1 MNNIKLTIEYD
12 GTNYYGWQRQKDK
25 ISIQEAIESAIASI
39 TKENIEVIGSSRTD
53 AGVHAKGFVANFK
66 TSSSVPPNRFR
77 EALNTKLPDDIVI
90 IKSEAVNDEFHA
102 RYNAKGKTY
111 EYNLLN
117 SEAPSALFRNYSY
130 QPKYNLDVNAMKEAA
145 KYFIG
150 THDFI
155 AFRTQGSSVKGTIR
169 TIFDLKVEEEDK
181 IIKISVTGDG
191 FLYNMVRI
199 IVGTLIRVGR
209 NKIPAS
215 SIIDII
221 NKKDRALAG
230 DCVPPNG
237 LVLKEVYY

>member
-25 ISIQEAIESAIASI
+25 VTIQEAIEEAIASL
-39 TKENIEVIGSSRTD
+39 TKEEVEVTGSSRTD

-66 TSSSVPPNRFR
+66 TNSSIPPERFR
-77 EALNTKLPDDIVI
+77 DALNTKLPDDIVI
-90 IKSEAVNDEFHA
+90 IKSEKENDDFHA

-111 EYNLLN
+111 EYSLLN
-117 SEAPSALFRNYSY
+117 TEAPTALYRNYTY
-130 QPKYNLDVNAMKEAA
+130 HPKYSLDVEAMKEAA

-155 AFRTQGSSVKGTIR
+155 AFRTQGSSVKGTVR
-169 TIFDLKVEEEDK
+169 TIFDLKVEENDK

-199 IVGTLIRVGR
+199 IVGTLIEVGR
-209 NKIPAS
+209 GKNKPQDIEMIIS
-215 SIIDII
+215 S
-221 NKKDRALAG
+221 KDRRLAG
-230 DCVPPNG
+230 FCVPAKG

>member
-25 ISIQEAIESAIASI
+25 ISIQEAIEQAIASI
-39 TKENIEVIGSSRTD
+39 TKENSEVIGSSRTD

-66 TSSSVPPNRFR
+66 TNSSVPPNRFR

-117 SEAPSALFRNYSY
+117 TEAPSALLRNYSY
-130 QPKYNLDVNAMKEAA
+130 HPKYDLNVEAMKEAA

-155 AFRTQGSSVKGTIR
+155 AFRSQGSSVKGTVR
-169 TIFDLKVEEEDK
+169 TIFDLKVEEKDE

-199 IVGTLIRVGR
+199 IVWTLIEVGR
-209 NKIPAS
+209 GKTKPEDIKE
-215 SIIDII
+215 IIL
-221 NKKDRALAG
+221 KKDRKLAG
-230 DCVPPNG
+230 FCVPAKG
-237 LVLKEVYY
+237 LFLKEVYY